1 MFLQGKE
8 HLHEDL
14 SITTEN
20 TGVVRIRIR
29 FIAKEVF
36 TYREF
41 ALVWMW
47 SILK

>member
-8 HLHEDL
+8 HLHENL

-29 FIAKEVF
+29 FIA
-36 TYREF
+36 
-41 ALVWMW
+41 LVWMW